1 MHGIIIKMKKWKL
14 VGSLR
19 NNLKYAHLLLDNLK
33 PLKYAYKIQIFIKY
47 FNIQL
52 FIFKMWVSPIT

>member
-1 MHGIIIKMKKWKL
+1 MKKWKQ

-47 FNIQL
+47 FQYSIIH
-52 FIFKMWVSPIT
+52 F

>member
-1 MHGIIIKMKKWKL
+1 MKKWKQ

-19 NNLKYAHLLLDNLK
+19 NDLKYAHLLLDNLK

>member
-1 MHGIIIKMKKWKL
+1 MKKWKQ

-19 NNLKYAHLLLDNLK
+19 NDLNNAHLLLDNLK